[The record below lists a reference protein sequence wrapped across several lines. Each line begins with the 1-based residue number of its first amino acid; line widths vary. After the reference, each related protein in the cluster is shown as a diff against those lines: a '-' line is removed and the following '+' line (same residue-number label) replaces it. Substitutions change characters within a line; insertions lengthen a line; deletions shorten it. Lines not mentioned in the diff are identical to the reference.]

1 VVRTIDR
8 TLWTVAAALMVV
20 AIACND
26 PQSPK
31 RDAPSAVLTD
41 GILSTDGTL
50 TAEMHTTVGAPP
62 DASSFGSIDPD
73 GYTVWLD
80 GAQSQAVATNG
91 IVTFSGLAAGDHEV
105 ALYGIAPN
113 CTVNTLTSGSSNP
126 RTVSVIAGALGVTD
140 FDLGCGSWGGLF
152 VTTNTTGVDLD
163 ADGYTVTVDGGANQ
177 VIAANGSVTF
187 TQLYA
192 SSHTITLSGLSGNC
206 TLSGSNS
213 RAVIIAAG
221 KTASLTFSASCTP
234 TGQGSGT
241 LTVVTNTTGSNLDAD
256 GYTVT
261 IDGAVSQAIATTNDS
276 VTFTGPAGDHPVA
289 LSGVASNCAVSG
301 ANPGTVTVPAGGTG
315 TTTFSVACGVPQPT
329 ASGTGQIGMGSSPT
343 PGPGVQTF
351 DFDVRADLTG
361 RFTYTDYSDIHP
373 DGDAATLTTDPATDA
388 ATAITAYRN
397 GSAACSDPSRG
408 AEFDAVGR
416 TDENEVI
423 RYTVIVCDGGPAGS
437 GADFFSF
444 YTPPKQYGRSG
455 VVTSGDIVQK

>member
-1 VVRTIDR
+1 MDR
-8 TLWTVAAALMVV
+8 SLWAVVAATLVV
-20 AIACND
+20 TSACDD

-31 RDAPSAVLTD
+31 RDAQFSLVD
-41 GILSTDGTL
+41 GGTL
-50 TAEMHTTVGAPP
+50 TTEVHTAGALP

-80 GAQSQAVATNG
+80 GTQSQAVATNG
-91 IVTFSGLAAGDHEV
+91 SVTFSGLAAGDHEV
-105 ALYGIAPN
+105 AVYGIAPN

-126 RTVSVIAGALGVTD
+126 RTVSVIAGALGATD
-140 FDLGCGSWGGLF
+140 FDLGCGSWGGLY

-163 ADGYTVTVDGGANQ
+163 ADGYTITVDGGANQ

-192 SSHTITLSGLSGNC
+192 NSHTIALSGLSGNC

-213 RAVIIAAG
+213 RAVTIAAG

-261 IDGAVSQAIATTNDS
+261 ADGTFSQAIATNGSATIT
-276 VTFTGPAGDHPVA
+276 VPAGANPVA

-301 ANPGTVTVPAGGTG
+301 ANPRTVTVPAGGTG
-315 TTTFSVACGVPQPT
+315 TTAFAVTCGVPQPT
-329 ASGTGQIGMGSSPT
+329 ASGTGQIGMGSPT
-343 PGPGVQTF
+343 MGQGVQTF
-351 DFDVRADLTG
+351 AFNVRADLTG
-361 RFTYTDYSDIHP
+361 RFTYTDYADVHP
-373 DGDAATLTTDPATDA
+373 SGQAATLITDPSKDA

-455 VVTSGDIVQK
+455 VVTSGDIVQQ